1 MLLALTTG
9 PQDHRTTGPQDHRTT
24 GRQDHRTT
32 GPFFQQT
39 NHKST
44 NPEMNET
51 MTTPQNRS
59 SVDNS
64 SDEIDLGKLLGILL
78 DAKWII
84 LVTTFLFAV
93 GGVAVALLS
102 TPIYKADALIQIE
115 QKSSGGISS
124 LVGDM
129 GELFSQESSATT
141 EIEIIKSR
149 MILGDTVDKFNLTT
163 VAEPKYLPVIGK
175 GLARIAGK
183 VNQIEISRYTVPE
196 YAQEMKHTLVV
207 LDAEKKT
214 YQLVRGDEQVVLQ
227 GVAGELAKNDG
238 YELFV
243 TELRSHNEQE
253 FSLSQQSRLEA
264 IEWLKKNLAISE
276 RGKQTG
282 ILMLSFEGENR
293 NQISEILNH
302 ISQTYFLQNVERNS
316 AEAEKSLTF
325 LKGHLPDIKNS
336 LTTAEDTLNRFRQDN
351 ESIDLGLEAK
361 STLDVMVK
369 LEAQLNELTFKES
382 EISQRFTKDHPA
394 YRSLLDKRE
403 TLLKERERLNQQVQ
417 KLPKTQRE
425 VLRMTRDVEVNQQ
438 IYIQLLNKVQELSII
453 KAGTV
458 GNVRILDEAQSYA
471 NPVKPKKPLIVVLAT
486 MLGGMLSVALVLVK
500 AALHRGVENP
510 DEIEQIGLSVYA
522 SVPKSNLQL
531 ELANKL
537 ARKKRNTDLTLLAES
552 NPADLSIE
560 ALRGLRTSL
569 HFAMMEAKNN
579 VLMISGPAPGIGKSF
594 VSTNFAAVAAK
605 TGQKVLLI
613 DADMRKGY
621 LQQCFGLNWE
631 NGLSDL
637 LSGKVTRDVA
647 VQSAKVENLDIITR
661 GQVPPNPSELLMHPR
676 FKELVDWASE
686 NYDLVI
692 IDTPPVL
699 AVTDPSIVGA
709 IAGTTLMVA
718 RFGQNTVKEV
728 DVARSRF
735 EQAGIEVKGVILNA
749 IEKKASSSYGYGYYN
764 YSYGDSTK
772 AQ

>member
-1 MLLALTTG
+1 
-9 PQDHRTTGPQDHRTT
+9 
-24 GRQDHRTT
+24 
-32 GPFFQQT
+32 
-39 NHKST
+39 
-44 NPEMNET
+44 

-214 YQLVRGDEQVVLQ
+214 YQLVRGDEQVVLK

-243 TELRSHNEQE
+243 TELRSHNDQE
-253 FSLSQQSRLEA
+253 FAIGQRSRLEA
-264 IEWLKKNLAISE
+264 IEWLKQNLAISE

-282 ILMLSFEGENR
+282 ILQLSFEGENR
-293 NQISEILNH
+293 KQIGELLNH

-325 LKGHLPDIKNS
+325 LKGHLPDIKTS

-458 GNVRILDEAQSYA
+458 GNVRILDESQSYA
-471 NPVKPKKPLIVVLAT
+471 KPVKPKKPLIVVLAT
-486 MLGGMLSVALVLVK
+486 LLGGMLSVALVLVK

-718 RFGQNTVKEV
+718 RFGQNTVKEI

-764 YSYGDSTK
+764 YSYGDSSK
-772 AQ
+772 A

>member
-1 MLLALTTG
+1 
-9 PQDHRTTGPQDHRTT
+9 
-24 GRQDHRTT
+24 
-32 GPFFQQT
+32 
-39 NHKST
+39 
-44 NPEMNET
+44 

-175 GLARIAGK
+175 GLTRIAGK

-214 YQLVRGDEQVVLQ
+214 YQLIRGDEQVVLQ
-227 GVAGELAKNDG
+227 GVAGELAKKDG

-471 NPVKPKKPLIVVLAT
+471 KPVKPKKPLIVVLAT
-486 MLGGMLSVALVLVK
+486 LLGGMLSVALVLVK

-686 NYDLVI
+686 HYDLVI

-718 RFGQNTVKEV
+718 RFGQNTVKEI

-764 YSYGDSTK
+764 YSYGESNK
-772 AQ
+772 A

>member
-1 MLLALTTG
+1 
-9 PQDHRTTGPQDHRTT
+9 
-24 GRQDHRTT
+24 
-32 GPFFQQT
+32 
-39 NHKST
+39 
-44 NPEMNET
+44 

-163 VAEPKYLPVIGK
+163 LAEPKYLPVIGK

-183 VNQIEISRYTVPE
+183 VNQIEVSRYTVPE

-227 GVAGELAKNDG
+227 GVAGELAKKDG

-253 FSLSQQSRLEA
+253 FAIGQRSRLEA
-264 IEWLKKNLAISE
+264 IEWLKQNLAISE

-282 ILMLSFEGENR
+282 ILQLSFEGENR
-293 NQISEILNH
+293 KQIGELLNH

-325 LKGHLPDIKNS
+325 LKGHLPDIKTS

-471 NPVKPKKPLIVVLAT
+471 KPVKPKKPLIVVLAT
-486 MLGGMLSVALVLVK
+486 LLGGMLSVALVLVK

-637 LSGKVTRDVA
+637 LSGKITRDVA

-718 RFGQNTVKEV
+718 RFGQNTVKEI

-764 YSYGDSTK
+764 YSYGDSNK
-772 AQ
+772 A